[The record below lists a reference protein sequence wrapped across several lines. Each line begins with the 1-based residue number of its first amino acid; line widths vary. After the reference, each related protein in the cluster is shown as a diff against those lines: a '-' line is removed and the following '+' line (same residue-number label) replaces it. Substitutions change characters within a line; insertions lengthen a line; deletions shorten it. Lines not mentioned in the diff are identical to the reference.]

1 MTSFRSI
8 VNLTAALL
16 LACVALELGGCSWF
30 KAQSAPAPSALNQP
44 TPQATATPPPGPGAK
59 LNIIYTHPGDYLES
73 MTVTKY
79 SSATLIRT
87 RKQSNGVISVVRFDG
102 GEPNWQITVDLGL
115 SGTMFG
121 RDVKPY
127 APSEIIYGVLPKNF
141 VKVLPANGDP
151 EPLEAG
157 RYYVFAVKRA
167 LGEPSYQAVYVTADG
182 AIESYDAQPLI
193 GTSFELCCSV
203 APDFTGNATDTGEP
217 ANDLGP

>member
-1 MTSFRSI
+1 MITHRSI
-8 VNLTAALL
+8 AKATSALL
-16 LACVALELGGCSWF
+16 IAVLALWAVGCAWLKSQ
-30 KAQSAPAPSALNQP
+30 AAPAPSPAAQP
-44 TPQATATPPPGPGAK
+44 SPQATATPQPGPGAK

-79 SSATLIRT
+79 SSAVLIRT
-87 RKQSNGVISVVRFDG
+87 RKQGNGVVSVVRFDG
-102 GEPNWQITVDLGL
+102 GEPNWQIDVDLGL

-121 RDVKPY
+121 RDAKPY

-141 VKVLPANGDP
+141 DKVLPASGDP

-167 LGEPSYQAVYVTADG
+167 LGEPSYQAVYVTPDG

-193 GTSFELCCSV
+193 GTSYELCCSV
-203 APDFTGNATDTGEP
+203 AADFTGPGADTGAPE
-217 ANDLGP
+217 NDIGP